1 MAGIHLERPLVGRI
15 LDIGGG
21 GEGIIGRVYGQSVT
35 AIDCRQEELDEAPDC
50 CTKLCMDAAQLQ
62 FGNGSFDHAT
72 FFFSLLYMDTDTQ
85 QKAICEAARVLRP
98 GGTITIWD
106 CAVASAYP
114 KPFLIELEIGA
125 NGEQVHT
132 TYGVVKQGTQSADAF
147 LGMCRAAG
155 LTLRAREENGN
166 TFKLTFEKR
175 ENRQR

>member
-1 MAGIHLERPLVGRI
+1 M
-15 LDIGGG
+15 
-21 GEGIIGRVYGQSVT
+21 YGQNVT
-35 AIDCRQEELDEAPDC
+35 AIDNRQEELDEVPDN
-50 CTKLCMDAAQLQ
+50 CTKLCMDARSLA
-62 FGNGSFDHAT
+62 FPDEAFNHAT

-85 QKAICEAARVLRP
+85 RKAICEAARVLRP

-114 KPFLIELEIGA
+114 EPFLIELDIGA

-155 LTLRAREENGN
+155 LTLRAREENGD
-166 TFKLTFEKR
+166 TFKLIFEK
-175 ENRQR
+175 